1 MAALLRLMG
10 TFGHC
15 GTALPTKTIMKKSIS
30 TLIESS
36 IAEKV
41 FPGAV
46 VYILKHEKVRYH
58 EALGFRSLKPKRLP
72 MQRDTVFDLAS
83 LTKPIVVATLCLQL
97 AATGELSLNT
107 PARTYLPQFRHPDV
121 TPLHLLTHTSGLP
134 AWLPV
139 YLRAAS
145 RADVVPYLGTVPL
158 ESRPGQ
164 KVVYSCL
171 GYILLG
177 ELLAN
182 ITNKPLNAV
191 AHQRLFTPLN
201 MEQTRFNPP
210 PAWRARCAATEDS
223 NSFERRKVNYQ
234 RYDWREGVIVGEVH
248 DENAHFL
255 GGVSGNAGLFST
267 TTDLGKFCKMLMDG
281 GGQILRPE
289 SVAAMCQHYPAV
301 GERRAIGWSVPEEGM
316 LYHTGFTG
324 TSIRLCLRRKLA
336 AILLTNRVHPD
347 AHRQGIMAFR
357 NRFHEIVFGPMPTHP
372 VP

>member
-1 MAALLRLMG
+1 MPKAAKSIKN
-10 TFGHC
+10 
-15 GTALPTKTIMKKSIS
+15 PMKKLIS

-46 VYILKHEKVRYH
+46 VYIFKPEKGLYH
-58 EALGFRSLKPKRLP
+58 EAMGFRSLKPKRLP
-72 MQRDTVFDLAS
+72 MHRDTVFDLAS

-97 AATGELSLNT
+97 AETGELSLNT
-107 PARTYLPQFRHPDV
+107 PVHTYLPQFRHPDI
-121 TPLHLLTHTSGLP
+121 TLLHLLTHTSGLP

-139 YLRAAS
+139 YLRVAS
-145 RADVVPYLGTVPL
+145 RSEVVESLGKVPL
-158 ESRPGQ
+158 ESRPG
-164 KVVYSCL
+164 KRAVYSCL

-182 ITNKPLNAV
+182 ITDKPLNAL
-191 AHQRLFTPLN
+191 AQSRIFAPLN

-210 PAWRARCAATEDS
+210 PAWRVRCAATEDS
-223 NSFERRKVNYQ
+223 NSFERRMVNYQ

-255 GGVSGNAGLFST
+255 DGVSGNAGLFST
-267 TTDLGKFCKMLMDG
+267 TTDLGKFCKMLMSG
-281 GGQILRPE
+281 GGKILRSE
-289 SVAAMCQHYPAV
+289 SVSAMCQVYPAV
-301 GERRAIGWSVPEEGM
+301 GERRAIGWSVPEDGT

-324 TSIRLCLRRKLA
+324 TSMRICLRRKLA

-347 AHRQGIMAFR
+347 AERQGIMAFR
-357 NRFHEIVFGPMPTHP
+357 NRLHEIVFG
-372 VP
+372 